1 MIYLDNAAT
10 SYPKPRRVYEEMLWC
25 MEKYCANPGRGGHK
39 MSLESGRLYLKLE
52 RLFLIF

>member
-25 MEKYCANPGRGGHK
+25 MESIVQTLAEGT
-39 MSLESGRLYLKLE
+39 
-52 RLFLIF
+52 